1 MLPREHRVRD
11 GRELNNIVRS
21 GTRKGCRNFVVS
33 TIVHPGGENGPAR
46 FGFIV
51 SKKVGNAVARNLVK
65 RRLREA
71 AWQQI
76 SAGLSG
82 ADVVVRAL
90 PASAQA
96 PYAALAKD
104 LDQGMKRLRPTQP
117 SAPTP
122 VAETAE

>member
-11 GRELNNIVRS
+11 GRELNIIVRS

-51 SKKVGNAVARNLVK
+51 SKKVGNAVARNVVK

-76 SAGLSG
+76 SDGLHSV
-82 ADVVVRAL
+82 DVVVRAL
-90 PASAQA
+90 PSSSSAS
-96 PYAALAKD
+96 YAALAKD
-104 LDQGMKRLRPTQP
+104 LDQGLRRLLPKHIAATEPTQ
-117 SAPTP
+117 
-122 VAETAE
+122 

>member
-33 TIVHPGGENGPAR
+33 TIVHPLGAPGPAR

-51 SKKVGNAVARNLVK
+51 SKKVGNAVSRNLVK

-71 AWQQI
+71 AWEQI
-76 SAGLSG
+76 SGGLAG

-90 PASAQA
+90 PASAGA
-96 PYAALAKD
+96 PYALLAKD
-104 LDQGMKRLRPTQP
+104 LDRGLRRLRPATAAVTEP
-117 SAPTP
+117 SA
-122 VAETAE
+122 